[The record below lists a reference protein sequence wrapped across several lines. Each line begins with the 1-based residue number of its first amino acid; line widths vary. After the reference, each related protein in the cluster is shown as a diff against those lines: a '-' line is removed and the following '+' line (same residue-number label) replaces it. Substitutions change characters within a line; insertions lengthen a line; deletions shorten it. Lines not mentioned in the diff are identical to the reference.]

1 MRTNKSSTPS
11 TLIPYLSEPKSPP
24 CGGLLALLQ
33 PRSYLL
39 LVVLRL
45 AGVRF
50 LAVVF
55 FLAVSFLAGFLLV
68 AVLRMATFLLAV
80 VFLTAAFFRF
90 RFFKPR
96 VRAFAFTEET
106 DRRRVLAICVVV
118 CVL

>member
-1 MRTNKSSTPS
+1 
-11 TLIPYLSEPKSPP
+11 
-24 CGGLLALLQ
+24 
-33 PRSYLL
+33 
-39 LVVLRL
+39 L

-50 LAVVF
+50 LAVVFFLAVGFLVVVF

-68 AVLRMATFLLAV
+68 AVLRTATFLLAV

-106 DRRRVLAICVVV
+106 DRRSVLAICVAV
-118 CVL
+118 

>member
-1 MRTNKSSTPS
+1 
-11 TLIPYLSEPKSPP
+11 LIPDLSDTKKP
-24 CGGLLALLQ
+24 ALWRAFGTAAT
-33 PRSYLL
+33 RSYLL

-45 AGVRF
+45 TGVRF

-55 FLAVSFLAGFLLV
+55 FLAVGFLAGFLLV
-68 AVLRMATFLLAV
+68 AVLRTATFLLAV

-106 DRRRVLAICVVV
+106 DRRSVLAICVVV